1 MVSIIQWIK
10 KNKSLMKLSEECFKK
25 VKKDCF
31 KFIKSQETSTEKFG
45 NKHGM
50 IKNYLI
56 PICFWI
62 TKKADNKKPYFVG
75 LAGGQGTGKTT
86 ISSIIKIILEK
97 YFKLKVFKISIDD
110 FYKTRKERI
119 DLSKKVHP
127 MLLTRGVPGTHDI
140 NMMLDFFKKSK
151 SKKFKKLNLP
161 NFNKAIDDRFPKNKW
176 NTINKRPDVIIFEGW
191 CVGAR
196 AETNKTLKKSINSM
210 EKANDQKLVWRK
222 YVNQQLNTKYKK
234 LYSQLNCMI
243 YLKAKNFSLL
253 QKWRLKQ
260 EHKLWLKTKKKG
272 GHKIMSKGDVIN
284 FMQTYQRITQNMFKN
299 MPKYA
304 SIILN
309 LNSNHQIKTAVYKS
323 K

>member
-1 MVSIIQWIK
+1 
-10 KNKSLMKLSEECFKK
+10 MKLSEECFKK

-45 NKHGM
+45 NKQGM
-50 IKNYLI
+50 IKYYLI

-62 TKKADNKKPYFVG
+62 AKKADNKKPYFVG

-119 DLSKKVHP
+119 ALSKKVHP

-151 SKKFKKLNLP
+151 ARKFKNMKLP

-210 EKANDQKLVWRK
+210 EKANDHKMVWRK
-222 YVNQQLNTKYKK
+222 YVNQQLKTKYKK

>member
-1 MVSIIQWIK
+1 MVLIIQWIK
-10 KNKSLMKLSEECFKK
+10 KNKSSMKLSEECFKK
-25 VKKDCF
+25 VKKDCY

-45 NKHGM
+45 NKEGM
-50 IKNYLI
+50 IKNFLI

-62 TKKADNKKPYFVG
+62 AKKADNKKPYFVG

-97 YFKLKVFKISIDD
+97 NFKLKVFKISIDD

-119 DLSKKVHP
+119 TLSKKVHP

-151 SKKFKKLNLP
+151 AKKFKNMKLP

-176 NTINKRPDVIIFEGW
+176 NKINKRPDVIIFEGW

-196 AETNKTLKKSINSM
+196 AETNKTLTKSINSM
-210 EKANDQKLVWRK
+210 EKANDHKLVWRK
-222 YVNQQLNTKYKK
+222 YVNQQLKTKYKK

-284 FMQTYQRITQNMFKN
+284 FMQTYQRITQNMFKST
-299 MPKYA
+299 PKYA

-309 LNSNHQIKTAVYKS
+309 LNSNHQIKTAVYKL